1 MILPSARPS
10 KGDSLQSLSVVVPV
24 YGQREALM
32 NHIQHHRALYEGCG
46 ETIWVA
52 TPTTDCAHQLARQ
65 SAERFGGA
73 YVELGPGLYE
83 AWNSGISRAT
93 KKWVYLNTTGDFVD
107 LQRLQTLLSM
117 ASLAMADVAFTPPDQ
132 KKSVGDLRQWP
143 ILKHASSLRPWN
155 QAIVPSRLMIRLQL
169 LAGDSNLLGSLAGGL
184 FSVALLQKF
193 PFPTDF
199 KSFGDTAWT
208 FAHCGTARFF
218 YSSTPIASF
227 LSHDAS
233 RTAIHP
239 RDTGR
244 LLRLLASTA
253 PNRVQTA
260 ILGSI
265 HRYLLCRR
273 TLNWAR
279 GPRPGKKWLFSA
291 KAWGLRLRRQ
301 KAFADMSKLILDSLS
316 PRST

>member
-1 MILPSARPS
+1 MIFPPGRHPV
-10 KGDSLQSLSVVVPV
+10 GDSLKSLSVVVPV
-24 YGQREALM
+24 YGQSEVLKA
-32 NHIQHHRALYEGCG
+32 HIAHHHALYEQCG

-52 TPTTDCAHQLARQ
+52 TPSPDDAHQLARK
-65 SAERFGGA
+65 SAQRFGGA

-107 LQRLQTLLSM
+107 LQRLQKLLSM
-117 ASLAMADVAFTPPDQ
+117 ASLAQADVAFSPPE
-132 KKSVGDLRQWP
+132 LRKLYQNLHQWP
-143 ILKHASSLRPWN
+143 ILKYASSLRSWN
-155 QAIVPSRLMIRLQL
+155 QAIVPSRLMIQLQL

-184 FSVALLQKF
+184 FSAALLQAS
-193 PFPTDF
+193 PFPTEF

-208 FAHCGTARFF
+208 FAHCASVRFF

-227 LSHDAS
+227 LPHDAA
-233 RTAIHP
+233 RPAIHP

-244 LLRLLASTA
+244 LLRLLASAA
-253 PNRVQTA
+253 PKPIQTA
-260 ILGSI
+260 ILDSI

-273 TLNWAR
+273 ALNRAR
-279 GPRPGKKWLFSA
+279 GTRPGMEWLFSA

-301 KAFADMSKLILDSLS
+301 KAFAEMSELFLIGLA